1 VVAWKQGREWAT
13 SSVRTAGSA
22 AGLEASADRSQIAA
36 DGLDLAFVT
45 VRVADKDGN
54 TTPRASNLV
63 KFSVDGPGE
72 IVATDNGDPTSFVA
86 FPSPQRP
93 AFNGLCLVIVRAKPG
108 QAGEIRVRAESPAL
122 KGTLVKLN
130 SVAAAK

>member
-1 VVAWKQGREWAT
+1 M
-13 SSVRTAGSA
+13 
-22 AGLEASADRSQIAA
+22 
-36 DGLDLAFVT
+36 T

-54 TTPRASNLV
+54 IAPRASHLV
-63 KFSVDGPGE
+63 KFTVEGPGE

-86 FPSPQRP
+86 FPSAQRP

-108 QAGEIRVRAESPAL
+108 RGGEIRVRAESPSL
-122 KGTLVKLN
+122 KGTVVKVA